1 MGPYTL
7 KLTKKQVLCLI
18 NHCDSPYIRGLGF
31 MYLRF
36 TLPPTMMYDW
46 FEPYLDDT
54 EEIDVKAGG
63 GKPMTMGEMIKTM
76 LTRLEWYE
84 TRFPRIAVNSE
95 KVIRE
100 LPWLDRIR
108 RQNQWLATVNRM
120 TDRTRN
126 RNLERTEADLDPG
139 LDQDRRKAVTGT
151 ESGRSLGPDP
161 GSVIRR
167 ATSVTDLVRGRGPVT
182 RRGTD
187 TRSDGRTDTG
197 TGTETTPTS
206 SGSSRRTPA
215 DTRNIAEDHAV
226 SHDDHTRPSG
236 SINILCLYNFVL

>member
-1 MGPYTL
+1 MRPGGIANYLVTTY
-7 KLTKKQVLCLI
+7 KAFNKI
-18 NHCDSPYIRGLGF
+18 WHC
-31 MYLRF
+31 
-36 TLPPTMMYDW
+36 
-46 FEPYLDDT
+46 
-54 EEIDVKAGG
+54 
-63 GKPMTMGEMIKTM
+63 
-76 LTRLEWYE
+76 
-84 TRFPRIAVNSE
+84 RFPRIAVNSE

-100 LPWLDRIR
+100 KLDERAAMA
-108 RQNQWLATVNRM
+108 RQNPPPKPVASNSQQVRYIELFLYSIQIIEIFFRM
-120 TDRTRN
+120 TDRMRN

-151 ESGRSLGPDP
+151 ESGRSRDHDRGRGGSLGPDP

-167 ATSVTDLVRGRGPVT
+167 ATSVTGLVRGRGPVT

-187 TRSDGRTDTG
+187 TRTDGRTDTG

-226 SHDDHTRPSG
+226 THDDHTRPSG